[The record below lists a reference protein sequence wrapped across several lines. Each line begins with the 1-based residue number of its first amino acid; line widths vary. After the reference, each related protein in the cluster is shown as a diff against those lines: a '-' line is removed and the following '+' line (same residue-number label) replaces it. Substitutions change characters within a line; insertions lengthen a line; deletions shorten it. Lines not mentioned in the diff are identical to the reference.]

1 MRAKNEFRL
10 ISEAYNI
17 KLLAEKAVDGTLMCS
32 KDCCGSPV
40 MECKCGDDCKHC
52 NCFMIQKA
60 VKDFGLKSPLL
71 EAVGHYDTHV
81 RLSRGGKWNTHTVSV
96 RKTDKELI
104 QKFLDQGFKIEKPP
118 EDGEDDPYNVLNE
131 LEKEFE
137 RELEGGGDGIDTNVN
152 ELKDIIDSIKG
163 LDGISEEWRE
173 GSLKYLKNL
182 KGPGG
187 RVGLEDVDFEF
198 VFGEEDNEEPRR
210 SITGMRQKLDAI
222 AAAQLAG
229 SKHKPYVSSY
239 VGGESDGFR
248 KIFAV
253 LGSDGK
259 VVHKTRD
266 KQEAHQWL
274 KDNYENI

>member
-1 MRAKNEFRL
+1 MRAKDEFKF
-10 ISEAYNI
+10 IAEAY
-17 KLLAEKAVDGTLMCS
+17 DG
-32 KDCCGSPV
+32 V
-40 MECKCGDDCKHC
+40 
-52 NCFMIQKA
+52 I
-60 VKDFGLKSPLL
+60 V

-81 RLSRGGKWNTHTVSV
+81 RLSRGGRWNTHTVSV

-118 EDGEDDPYNVLNE
+118 EDGEDDPYGILDATVRDFEQE
-131 LEKEFE
+131 LDIQ
-137 RELEGGGDGIDTNVN
+137 GDGIDTNVN
-152 ELKDIIDSIKG
+152 ELKDYVDIIKG
-163 LDGISEEWRE
+163 LDIKEVQRE
-173 GSLKYLKNL
+173 SALKYLKNL
-182 KGPGG
+182 SGPGG

-198 VFGEEDNEEPRR
+198 VFGEEDNEGGHPAGGIR
-210 SITGMRQKLDAI
+210 SFRENPPEMDAFAK
-222 AAAQLAG
+222 AAL
-229 SKHKPYVSSY
+229 SKDYKHKPYVSSY

>member
-1 MRAKNEFRL
+1 
-10 ISEAYNI
+10 
-17 KLLAEKAVDGTLMCS
+17 
-32 KDCCGSPV
+32 
-40 MECKCGDDCKHC
+40 
-52 NCFMIQKA
+52 
-60 VKDFGLKSPLL
+60 
-71 EAVGHYDTHV
+71 
-81 RLSRGGKWNTHTVSV
+81 LSQYPGV
-96 RKTDKELI
+96 LI

-210 SITGMRQKLDAI
+210 SITGMRQKLDAL